1 MLKKL
6 YDNLSQEITN
16 KTVFSELKNFEFL
29 VIKSLFKVFSAC
41 VQIKHL
47 CVDILIFVIISL
59 KKYILKIFFFE
70 TVRTL
75 GHLLKLFIKFT

>member
-47 CVDILIFVIISL
+47 CV
-59 KKYILKIFFFE
+59 KCARYKY
-70 TVRTL
+70 T
-75 GHLLKLFIKFT
+75 H